1 MQLAAAALK
10 PSKLQRV
17 RSTVVPQA
25 VAVSCSAVQLA
36 AATLK
41 PSKLQRVRSTVV
53 PQAVAVSCS
62 AVQLAAAAQLQH
74 TSGAA
79 P

>member
-1 MQLAAAALK
+1 MQCSAAIAAAA
-10 PSKLQRV
+10 
-17 RSTVVPQA
+17 
-25 VAVSCSAVQLA
+25 
-36 AATLK
+36 LK